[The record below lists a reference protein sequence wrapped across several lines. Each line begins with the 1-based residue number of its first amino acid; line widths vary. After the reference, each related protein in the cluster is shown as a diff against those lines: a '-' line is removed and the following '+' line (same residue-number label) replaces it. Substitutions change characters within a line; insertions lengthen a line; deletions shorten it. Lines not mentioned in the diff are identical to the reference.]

1 VNPNVGAGQ
10 TVVVLSPGG
19 GHTLRLLPL
28 IASLTKRGL
37 AVHVMSRAEVRG
49 PVEAAGGIFYDIFA
63 KYPLEAADRESI
75 PLPSRLV
82 SFAAVYAEPLIAE
95 VAALR
100 PAFLVYDSFMVVAP
114 LIGRRLG
121 IPYVGMRAGHAQIPA
136 QAIAEIRSDPRVST
150 SAACLAAV
158 ERLRRDYGMNEASP
172 FSYLEGLSPHLNLY
186 AEPAR
191 FLNEDG
197 RRAFE
202 PIAFFGSLA
211 PELREAASRER
222 PLAGHGRKIRVYAAF
237 GSVIWRYYAAIAL
250 SAMAKLAD
258 VLAEYDA
265 EVLFSLGNHSIDDAD
280 RRRIE
285 RPHIRVET
293 YVDQWGALKDADLFV
308 THHGLKS
315 THEAIFHQVPMLSYP
330 FFGDQPAMAQCCQ
343 DLGLAVPLS
352 EAPRAALQ
360 ADAVRRAIEKVRAQ
374 RAAFA
379 ARLAEART
387 WELEVIEGRE
397 AVVDRMLR
405 LV

>member
-1 VNPNVGAGQ
+1 VRAGQ
-10 TVVVLSPGG
+10 TVVVLPASG
-19 GHTLRLLPL
+19 GHVQRLLPL
-28 IASLTKRGL
+28 IAGLAQRGL
-37 AVHVMSRAEVRG
+37 TVHVMTRAESRTQ
-49 PVEAAGGIFYDIFA
+49 VEAAGGIFFDLFA
-63 KYPLEAADRESI
+63 RYPLEAADRESI

-82 SFAAVYAEPLIAE
+82 SFAAMYAEPLIAE

-100 PAFLVYDSFMVVAP
+100 PILLVYDSYVVVAP

-121 IPYVGMRAGHAQIPA
+121 IPYVGMRAGHAQVPA
-136 QAIAEIRSDPRVST
+136 QAVKEIQGDPRVLI
-150 SAACLAAV
+150 SATCLAAV
-158 ERLRRDYGMNEASP
+158 EKLRNEYGMIEASP
-172 FSYLEGLSPHLNLY
+172 FVYLEGMSPYLNLY

-191 FLNEDG
+191 FLDEEA

-222 PLAGHGRKIRVYAAF
+222 PLSRHSRKIGIYVAF
-237 GSVIWRYYAAIAL
+237 GSVIWRYYAEVAFA
-250 SAMAKLAD
+250 AMAQLAD
-258 VLAEYDA
+258 VFSEDDA
-265 EVLFSLGNHSIDDAD
+265 EVLVSVGGYSIDDAD

-285 RPHIRVET
+285 RPHVRIET

-308 THHGLKS
+308 THHGLNS
-315 THEAIFHQVPMLSYP
+315 SHEAIFHQVPMLSYP

-352 EAPRAALQ
+352 EAPRVPLEART
-360 ADAVRRAIEKVRAQ
+360 VRRAVAEVTTNRK
-374 RAAFA
+374 AFA

-397 AVVDRMLR
+397 AVLDRLLR

>member
-1 VNPNVGAGQ
+1 M
-10 TVVVLSPGG
+10 T
-19 GHTLRLLPL
+19 
-28 IASLTKRGL
+28 
-37 AVHVMSRAEVRG
+37 RAELRG
-49 PVEAAGGIFYDIFA
+49 PVEAAGGIFFDLFA
-63 KYPLEAADRESI
+63 KYPQEAVDRESI

-82 SFAAVYAEPLIAE
+82 TFAAVYAESLIAE

-114 LIGRRLG
+114 LIGRRLD
-121 IPYVGMRAGHAQIPA
+121 IPYIGMRAGHAQIPA
-136 QAIAEIRSDPRVST
+136 QAVAEIRSDPRVFT

-158 ERLRRDYGMNEASP
+158 EKLRRDYGMNEASP
-172 FSYLEGLSPHLNLY
+172 FSHLEGMSPYLNLY
-186 AEPAR
+186 PEPAR
-191 FLNEDG
+191 FLNDAG

-222 PLAGHGRKIRVYAAF
+222 SFFPGNRNVRVYVSF
-237 GSVIWRYYAAIAL
+237 GTVIWRYYAPVAF
-250 SAMAKLAD
+250 SAMANLAE
-258 VLAEYDA
+258 VLSEYDA
-265 EVLFSLGNHSIDDAD
+265 EVLFGLGNHSIDDAD

-285 RPHIRVET
+285 RPHMRVET

-308 THHGLKS
+308 THHGLNS
-315 THEAIFHQVPMLSYP
+315 SHEAIFHRVPMLSYP

-343 DLGLAVPLS
+343 DLGLAVPVS
-352 EAPRAALQ
+352 EAPRALLQ